1 NQSGRRG
8 GQGDYR
14 AGKPRFHGDRAA
26 RRASRQWRRRLL
38 PRRVALQ
45 RPQIRSGIAARPS
58 LRHALIEPAALSWI
72 MSATETEGMMPTT
85 LGTMSGMSP
94 LADPLVASDEVEGT
108 AVFDASLE
116 RIGTVKNFMLTKR
129 EGKVSYVV
137 ISFGGFLGLG
147 ESHYPVPWEA
157 LTYDPELGGY
167 VVNLERSRLAEAPT
181 IGGDDPFADP
191 AFGSR
196 VREYWAS

>member
-1 NQSGRRG
+1 
-8 GQGDYR
+8 
-14 AGKPRFHGDRAA
+14 
-26 RRASRQWRRRLL
+26 
-38 PRRVALQ
+38 
-45 RPQIRSGIAARPS
+45 
-58 LRHALIEPAALSWI
+58 
-72 MSATETEGMMPTT
+72 MPTT
-85 LGTMSGMSP
+85 LGTMSGTTPP
-94 LADPLVASDEVEGT
+94 LTDPLVASDEVEGT

-129 EGKVSYVV
+129 EGRVSYVV

-157 LTYDPELGGY
+157 LSYDPELGGY
-167 VVNLERSRLAEAPT
+167 VVNLERSRLADAPT

-191 AFGSR
+191 AFGGR